1 MADPRFFSAAGP
13 FTVGRLAEIAG
24 ADLSD
29 GANPE
34 TLIHDV
40 APLSTAGPEHLS
52 FLDNKRYTAD
62 FHKSRAGACVVRPDV
77 EARGRKIVL
86 LKMAEPYAGYAK
98 IAAVFYPASFG
109 DGGVSDAAHIDP
121 SATVGA
127 GCRIDAG
134 AAIGPHAV
142 LGSGCYIGSNS
153 VIGKGAVLGGGCLI
167 GPNVTLEY
175 CLLGD
180 RVIVHAGTRIGQ
192 DGFGFALGRAAHLK
206 VPQLGRVIVENDVE
220 IGANTTIDRGAGPDT
235 VIGEGTKIDNL
246 VQIAHNVRIGKH
258 CIIVSQVGISGSTEI
273 GNFVMMGGQ
282 AGITGHLTIGDG
294 AQISAQSGV
303 MRDIGAGEKVGGS
316 PSMPMRHWLRSV
328 AVIEGLAGK
337 KSGKTSGKK
346 KGRT

>member
-1 MADPRFFSAAGP
+1 
-13 FTVGRLAEIAG
+13 
-24 ADLSD
+24 
-29 GANPE
+29 
-34 TLIHDV
+34 
-40 APLSTAGPEHLS
+40 
-52 FLDNKRYTAD
+52 
-62 FHKSRAGACVVRPDV
+62 
-77 EARGRKIVL
+77 
-86 LKMAEPYAGYAK
+86 
-98 IAAVFYPASFG
+98 
-109 DGGVSDAAHIDP
+109 
-121 SATVGA
+121 
-127 GCRIDAG
+127 
-134 AAIGPHAV
+134 
-142 LGSGCYIGSNS
+142 
-153 VIGKGAVLGGGCLI
+153 
-167 GPNVTLEY
+167 
-175 CLLGD
+175 
-180 RVIVHAGTRIGQ
+180 VHAGTRIGQ